1 MKRVNDISHQVAI
14 IGAVGDSISAGVG
27 ATALNII
34 DVFNEV
40 KHCTAASHE
49 ATVFFKKGSRG
60 FFCDGRRGQLVFN
73 LEPGK
78 HPQTVQ
84 PGTGGF
90 ILLPLLNFS
99 IMKWIG

>member
-49 ATVFFKKGSRG
+49 ATVFFLQKRIAG
-60 FFCDGRRGQLVFN
+60 F
-73 LEPGK
+73 
-78 HPQTVQ
+78 
-84 PGTGGF
+84 
-90 ILLPLLNFS
+90 LL
-99 IMKWIG
+99 

>member
-49 ATVFFKKGSRG
+49 GSVFSKKDRG
-60 FFCDGRRGQLVFN
+60 VSFV
-73 LEPGK
+73 
-78 HPQTVQ
+78 
-84 PGTGGF
+84 TGGEGSWWSTSSLAN
-90 ILLPLLNFS
+90 ILKQFNPGLVGLF
-99 IMKWIG
+99 